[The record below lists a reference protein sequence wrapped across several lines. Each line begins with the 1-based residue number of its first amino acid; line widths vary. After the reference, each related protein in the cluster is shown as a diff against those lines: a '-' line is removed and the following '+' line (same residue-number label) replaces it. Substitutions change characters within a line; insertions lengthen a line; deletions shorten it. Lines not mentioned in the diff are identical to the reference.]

1 MTGHRSNNFNSDSQE
16 TTLDT
21 LSRTIEDLEEKI
33 LGRSKSGPAHFTM
46 QAPIQAQAHNH
57 VQAQAYP
64 SSDHSMGEQ
73 IRARQQS
80 LSGRDNRAHS
90 AASSPAP
97 APASSNPPL
106 AQAGQRPAPHF
117 QLNRTG
123 GQPAQRAAQSAP
135 IPQMASQAGSSG
147 QSGLASHEISAILG
161 QLRQELKQDMQST
174 FHNELGH
181 IQSEMSALRSS
192 ATDPSVPASI
202 GADLEQIAFSLKQL
216 ETQTPPEATFIAGG
230 ELDSLRL
237 EVDSLRTLVD
247 TVAKQET
254 LIGLENRW
262 GAIEDTLSGFDP
274 NVMHGELANLAM
286 RLEDIRHVMS
296 TMPQSHAALGPL
308 EDKVEMITNALAELI
323 NRPQQ
328 MDQSSQFVELTNQTD
343 ARLSQLAQQMEALSQ
358 RSDQGMI
365 DHGLGERIESISS
378 RLNDLAEDRGLS
390 GLEERISNLQLS
402 LQSNLATN
410 QTLTHS
416 PQLDERLVELV
427 NKVDALD
434 SRAASVESTGID
446 KLMMQLSEVAQRFE
460 EKQASTDIPGI
471 DRLEHQLAAI
481 ANRLDQAPAATN
493 DVNYQGLDIPIAQL
507 TKIAQR
513 FEDKP
518 QAPVELPGLERLEH
532 QLTAIAERLD
542 HTNDGPSAQFNTDS
556 LQEQIAQLSERISGT
571 NVDDVSETLANLQE
585 HLNTNDEYVL
595 EAARQAAEAT
605 LEAYNNS
612 SHASSVA
619 APAQDNQ
626 MMAALTSDLKD
637 LESLYRSSDNRS
649 SQAFEAVQQT
659 LIKIADRLEHMSVA
673 APTAQAQMPSTE
685 QLSVHDHQPSV
696 NPPSRDL
703 QNQVEAAASQF
714 RQPVDHSQDYH
725 DDLIQDN
732 SARGA
737 SSLLAGLT
745 GKIKRDKSAPVEQE
759 APIQAP
765 VSHHVSALDELE
777 SEFAD
782 EPLEPGSGAPD
793 INSIMQKVRDVQ
805 RARATQPNPE
815 VDGSA
820 RQAEPN
826 DYIASARRAAMAAA
840 AEVGSVPADDQK
852 PKKWKRNRGQ
862 SLERPEGEKGKSLIR
877 KPVLIAAGA
886 ILLAMMAIP
895 LAMNFIGS
903 DDVAPEPQV
912 TEAVP
917 QTDNLDGTGLNGFN
931 DGGTG
936 GGIDGGIGN
945 SALPNE
951 LSMSKDM
958 NETGTI
964 SEFGPRV
971 INTKTD
977 DLLAGQLDVP
987 NPLMAPDQLDQPLI
1001 DEGNLT
1007 TDVVNEF
1014 DVSLYAEAAELGDAI
1029 APIALKQAA
1038 LTGDPVALY
1047 EIGSRYTEGRRTPVM
1062 LDKATKWLKLSADQ
1076 NFAPAQYRLGNF
1088 YEKGTGVNRDI
1099 EKAKGLYE
1107 AAAGNGNINAMHN
1120 LGVLY
1125 ASNGTVGDFS
1135 KAAEW
1140 FLAAAEHGVRDSQVN
1155 MAILYAR
1162 GEGIPR
1168 DLVESYKWFAIAANE
1183 GDTDAALK
1191 RDEVFNALPEDQGVL
1206 ARQKAE
1212 SWKVTT
1218 PDLIANNVQIPDS
1231 WIGKGTNTASIDM
1244 KKAIKNIQGILNN
1257 NGFDAGKPDGVIGAK
1272 TKTAIKGFQN
1282 SIGMKADGEITDKLV
1297 QELLKRNG

>member
-1 MTGHRSNNFNSDSQE
+1 MSDSMTGHRSNNFNSDSQE

-33 LGRSKSGPAHFTM
+33 LGRSQSG
-46 QAPIQAQAHNH
+46 APQTH
-57 VQAQAYP
+57 VPPHVPPQSQGHSYA
-64 SSDHSMGEQ
+64 SSDPSMGDQ

-80 LSGRDNRAHS
+80 LSGRDNRTPS
-90 AASSPAP
+90 MAP
-97 APASSNPPL
+97 S
-106 AQAGQRPAPHF
+106 AQAGQHSAPHF
-117 QLNRTG
+117 QLNRTVA
-123 GQPAQRAAQSAP
+123 QPTQRATQSASIP
-135 IPQMASQAGSSG
+135 PQPQMATAAGPSP
-147 QSGLASHEISAILG
+147 HEISAILG
-161 QLRQELKQDMQST
+161 QLRQELKQDMKST
-174 FHNELGH
+174 LHSELGH

-192 ATDPSVPASI
+192 ATEPNVPASI

-216 ETQTPPEATFIAGG
+216 ETQTPPEATVVAGG

-328 MDQSSQFVELTNQTD
+328 LDQSSQFVELTNQTD

-358 RSDQGMI
+358 RSDQGMG

-378 RLNDLAEDRGLS
+378 RLNDLAEDRSLS
-390 GLEERISNLQLS
+390 ALEERISNLQSS
-402 LQSNLATN
+402 LVISPTMA
-410 QTLTHS
+410 HS

-434 SRAASVESTGID
+434 NRAASVESTGID
-446 KLMMQLSEVAQRFE
+446 KLVLQLSEVAQRFE
-460 EKQASTDIPGI
+460 EKQASTDNPGI

-481 ANRLDQAPAATN
+481 ADRLDKTPTATG
-493 DVNYQGLDIPIAQL
+493 DVNYQGLDVPIAQL

-513 FEDKP
+513 FEEKP
-518 QAPVELPGLERLEH
+518 QGSVELPGLDRLEH
-532 QLTAIAERLD
+532 QLTAIAERLE
-542 HTNDGPSAQFNTDS
+542 HSGDGSSTQFNTDS

-571 NVDDVSETLANLQE
+571 NVDNVSETLANLQE

-612 SHASSVA
+612 SHGASVA
-619 APAQDNQ
+619 VPAHDNQ
-626 MMAALTSDLKD
+626 MMTALTSDLKE
-637 LESLYRSSDNRS
+637 LENLYRSSDNRS
-649 SQAFEAVQQT
+649 AQAFEAVQQT
-659 LIKIADRLEHMSVA
+659 LMKIADRLEHMSVA
-673 APTAQAQMPSTE
+673 APVAQPQMPHAE
-685 QLSVHDHQPSV
+685 PLNVQDRRPSV
-696 NPPSRDL
+696 NPPVRDM
-703 QNQVEAAASQF
+703 QAEAQAAAAAQY
-714 RQPVDHSQDYH
+714 RQPIDHAQEDHTQDH
-725 DDLIQDN
+725 HGDL
-732 SARGA
+732 SEEKPARGA
-737 SSLLAGLT
+737 SSLLAGLA
-745 GKIKRDKSAPVEQE
+745 GKIKRDRAAPVEQE
-759 APIQAP
+759 APLQETYAQP
-765 VSHHVSALDELE
+765 VSALDELE

-793 INSIMQKVRDVQ
+793 INSIMKKVRDVQ
-805 RARATQPNPE
+805 RARANQPNPE
-815 VDGSA
+815 TDGSA
-820 RQAEPN
+820 PRAEQN
-826 DYIASARRAAMAAA
+826 DNIASARRAALTAA
-840 AEVGSVPADDQK
+840 AEVGAVPADE
-852 PKKWKRNRGQ
+852 PKSKKRKRNRGQ
-862 SLERPEGEKGKSLIR
+862 NLDRPEGETGKSLVR
-877 KPVLIAAGA
+877 EPVLIAAGV
-886 ILLAMMAIP
+886 ILLAMLAIP
-895 LAMNFIGS
+895 LANTFIGS
-903 DDVAPEPQV
+903 DEVVSEPQV

-917 QTDNLDGTGLNGFN
+917 QTDNIDGTGLNRF
-931 DGGTG
+931 DSGGT
-936 GGIDGGIGN
+936 DN
-945 SALPNE
+945 AALPNE

-971 INTKTD
+971 IDTKSD
-977 DLLAGQLDVP
+977 DWLADELEVP
-987 NPLMAPDQLDQPLI
+987 NPLLSEDDSA
-1001 DEGNLT
+1001 
-1007 TDVVNEF
+1007 TDAINEF
-1014 DVSLYAEAAELGDAI
+1014 DVSLYAEAATLGDAI

-1038 LTGDPVALY
+1038 LTGDPIALY
-1047 EIGSRYTEGRRTPVM
+1047 EIGSRFTEGRGTPVI

-1107 AAAGNGNINAMHN
+1107 AAADNGNINAMHN

-1168 DLVESYKWFAIAANE
+1168 DLVKSYKWFAIAANE

-1191 RDEVFNALPEDQGVL
+1191 RDEVFNALPEDQGVI

-1212 SWKVTT
+1212 SWTVTT

-1257 NGFDAGKPDGVIGAK
+1257 NGFDAGKPDGVIGEK
-1272 TKTAIKGFQN
+1272 TKTAIKGFQA
-1282 SIGMKADGEITDKLV
+1282 SIGMKPDGEITDKLV